1 MILKQI
7 VERTLPNGLKV
18 ICLKKTGAPVV
29 SVQLWYKTGSFCE
42 SDGIRGIS
50 HILEHMMF
58 RGSSKFGP
66 EEHSNRINDVGG
78 HCNAFTTEDVT
89 VFMDSVPRDYPEM
102 GS

>member
-58 RGSSKFGP
+58 RGLQ
-66 EEHSNRINDVGG
+66 N
-78 HCNAFTTEDVT
+78 
-89 VFMDSVPRDYPEM
+89 SVQRSIEPNKRCRRAL
-102 GS
+102 